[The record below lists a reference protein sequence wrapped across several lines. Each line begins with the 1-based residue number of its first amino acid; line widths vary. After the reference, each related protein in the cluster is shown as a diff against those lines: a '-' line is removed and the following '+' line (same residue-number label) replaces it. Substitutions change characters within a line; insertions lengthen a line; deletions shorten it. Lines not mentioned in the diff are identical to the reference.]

1 MDITANPMVRIL
13 SRFQHAP
20 RTDVAK
26 QRINNPDFIVLCLY
40 ALGPFGLKELRVL
53 SGNWRK
59 AWGGKPDFR
68 VLDSY
73 FTPHYGYTATDF
85 TGGKRYGGRFSSAP
99 RRAFKW
105 YRKVAHLRAG
115 VEGPKMRRYQN
126 GLTMAGVHRAE
137 ELVLLLS
144 GHKKA

>member
-1 MDITANPMVRIL
+1 MDITQNQMVRLL
-13 SRFQHAP
+13 SQFTHSP
-20 RTDVAK
+20 RTDIANR
-26 QRINNPDFIVLCLY
+26 RINNPDFIVLCLY

-59 AWGGKPDFR
+59 AWGNKPDFR

-73 FTPHYGYTATDF
+73 FTPHYGHTAVDF
-85 TGGKRYGGRFSSAP
+85 TGSRRYKGRFSSAP
-99 RRAFKW
+99 RRTFKW

-126 GLTMAGVHRAE
+126 ALTMAGVDRAE
-137 ELVLLLS
+137 ELLFQLS